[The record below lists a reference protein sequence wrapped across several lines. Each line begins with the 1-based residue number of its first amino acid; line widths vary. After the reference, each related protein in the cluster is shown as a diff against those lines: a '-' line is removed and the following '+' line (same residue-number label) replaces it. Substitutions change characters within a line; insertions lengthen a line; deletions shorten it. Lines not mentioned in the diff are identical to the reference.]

1 MAEGGSVRKVKRT
14 AEHQINKDED
24 PEGDGVGEEVEA
36 GTFQRASAEVLK
48 TRKIVKVRSRSPA
61 EQPAAA
67 ASANPF
73 ASLGSTSSAGA
84 AAANPFQSVVLS
96 TKPADAAP
104 SAETATLS
112 ATPPPAASA
121 TNGGSGN
128 ASAAAAAASDGGGAS
143 SSATPASAET
153 PPSPKPAAA
162 AAAAATGDPQSTAE
176 ASAGGDAAS
185 QDEATAE
192 AKTERKAPE
201 NGTKKEGEEDGD
213 KPSPGAA
220 VDSAKA
226 GDGAAKEEKP
236 AAKEEKPA
244 VAGVV
249 SFATLGG
256 GGTAAPFKSLGTAGT
271 SAIGGGAA
279 PLSFGGFGST
289 AAPSPLGAGASAG
302 LGLSGSGAKL
312 NGSTAA
318 GPVLSFGSSTG
329 KAGASFSSF
338 TSFASA
344 PTAGGGWGIPAKKD
358 GGGSGSGTGTADGG
372 SSGGGG
378 KKEDGKGTAS
388 GSSATDVSTK
398 APLELMDPSEVI
410 NGEELEEC
418 THKAR
423 GKLFRLTNKEWAEM
437 GIGNLK
443 VLRSAV
449 SKDADGSGDANP
461 EETKTS
467 AAATARLV
475 MRREAGQQV
484 MINVSLQAQTKCSM
498 QGEKALLLTCFTADG
513 PATYLLK
520 VKTPEIASALK
531 ASIDVLLP
539 PPASEEDKE
548 GSAV

>member
-24 PEGDGVGEEVEA
+24 PEGDGVGQEVEA
-36 GTFQRASAEVLK
+36 GTFQRAPAEVLK

-61 EQPAAA
+61 EQPPAAA

-73 ASLGSTSSAGA
+73 ASLGSASSAGA
-84 AAANPFQSVVLS
+84 AAANPFQNVVLS
-96 TKPADAAP
+96 TKPADTAP
-104 SAETATLS
+104 SAETATPS
-112 ATPPPAASA
+112 ATPAP
-121 TNGGSGN
+121 
-128 ASAAAAAASDGGGAS
+128 AAAASDGGGAS

-162 AAAAATGDPQSTAE
+162 AAAAATEEPQSTAE
-176 ASAGGDAAS
+176 ASAEGEGAS
-185 QDEATAE
+185 KDEDTAE
-192 AKTERKAPE
+192 AKPERKEPE
-201 NGTKKEGEEDGD
+201 NGAKKEGEGDGDGD

-220 VDSAKA
+220 VDGAKA
-226 GDGAAKEEKP
+226 GEGAAKEEKP
-236 AAKEEKPA
+236 PAA
-244 VAGVV
+244 AGVV
-249 SFATLGG
+249 SFASLGG
-256 GGTAAPFKSLGTAGT
+256 GGAATPFKSLGTAGT
-271 SAIGGGAA
+271 SVIGGGAA

-289 AAPSPLGAGASAG
+289 TAPSPLGAGASVG

-344 PTAGGGWGIPAKKD
+344 PTAAGGWGIPAKKD
-358 GGGSGSGTGTADGG
+358 GGGGAGGSGAGTADGDG
-372 SSGGGG
+372 GGGGG
-378 KKEDGKGTAS
+378 KKDDGKETAS
-388 GSSATDVSTK
+388 GGSATDVSTK
-398 APLELMDPSEVI
+398 APLELMDPSDVI

-423 GKLFRLTNKEWAEM
+423 GKLFRLVNKEWAEM

-513 PATYLLK
+513 PATFLLK
-520 VKTPEIASALK
+520 VKTPEIASTLK
-531 ASIDVLLP
+531 ESIDVLLP
-539 PPASEEDKE
+539 PPASEEEKEKE
-548 GSAV
+548 GSTV

>member
-73 ASLGSTSSAGA
+73 ASLGSASSAGS
-84 AAANPFQSVVLS
+84 AAANPFQNVVLS

-104 SAETATLS
+104 SAETATPS

-121 TNGGSGN
+121 TKGGNGS
-128 ASAAAAAASDGGGAS
+128 ASAAAAASDGGGAS
-143 SSATPASAET
+143 SPTTPASAET

-162 AAAAATGDPQSTAE
+162 AAAATEDPQSTAE
-176 ASAGGDAAS
+176 ASSGGDGAS
-185 QDEATAE
+185 KDEDTAE
-192 AKTERKAPE
+192 AKTERKEPE
-201 NGTKKEGEEDGD
+201 NGTKKEGEGDGD

-220 VDSAKA
+220 VDGAKA
-226 GDGAAKEEKP
+226 GEGAAKEEKP
-236 AAKEEKPA
+236 
-244 VAGVV
+244 AGVV

-256 GGTAAPFKSLGTAGT
+256 GGTATPFKSLGTAGT
-271 SAIGGGAA
+271 SAIGGGTA

-289 AAPSPLGAGASAG
+289 TAPSPLGAGASAG
-302 LGLSGSGAKL
+302 LGLSGSGPKL

-358 GGGSGSGTGTADGG
+358 GGGGSGAGTADGG
-372 SSGGGG
+372 SCGGGG
-378 KKEDGKGTAS
+378 KKDDGKGTAS

-418 THKAR
+418 IHKAR
-423 GKLFRLTNKEWAEM
+423 GKLFRLVNKEWAEM

-443 VLRSAV
+443 VLKSAV
-449 SKDADGSGDANP
+449 TKDADGSGDANP
-461 EETKTS
+461 EETKAS

-539 PPASEEDKE
+539 PPESEEKE